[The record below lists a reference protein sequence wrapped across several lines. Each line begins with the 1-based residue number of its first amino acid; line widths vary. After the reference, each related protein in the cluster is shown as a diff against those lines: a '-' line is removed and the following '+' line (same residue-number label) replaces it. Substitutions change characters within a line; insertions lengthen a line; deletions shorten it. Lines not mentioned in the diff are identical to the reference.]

1 MQAVKGGGEL
11 QNSQIEYSMQ
21 PTFNKGTR
29 LLRVEIIKTK
39 VSTKMSSTRMSSSL
53 IVSTNNYISWF
64 MTQVK

>member
-11 QNSQIEYSMQ
+11 QNSQIEDSMQ

-39 VSTKMSSTRMSSSL
+39 VSTKMSSTGMSSSL
-53 IVSTNNYISWF
+53 IVSTNNYIS
-64 MTQVK
+64 